1 MRLGPEQQA
10 REKIDKAKDAID
22 FYQHEYAWFQL
33 QWSRR

>member
-22 FYQHEYAWFQL
+22 FYQREYAWL
-33 QWSRR
+33 H